1 MVRSPWRDR
10 LPARH
15 HPRYPAR
22 PPRGGVAAWLD
33 DFRARLTK
41 RIEAAVGGDA
51 GAISAAFVTGDHGAI
66 SPGTNLAMRWS
77 GMAHLLSISGVHIA
91 IVVGGTLWITRALL
105 ALIPWIA
112 LRWPLKPIS
121 AGAAAAA
128 GTG

>member
-1 MVRSPWRDR
+1 MPG
-10 LPARH
+10 P
-15 HPRYPAR
+15 

-77 GMAHLLSISGVHIA
+77 GMAHLLSITGVHIA
-91 IVVGGTLWITRALL
+91 IVVGGTMWITRALL

-121 AGAAAAA
+121 AGTAAAA